1 MAGTTRTAAVKKTA
15 GRTAPAAPKAR
26 KRAPEVPPEL
36 VNFYNAG
43 QEVADDDLDFVSD
56 DADTEEVETEK
67 LFSLDGVEYRIPVE
81 FGPHL
86 AMVFIDSAE
95 DGEWVAVGRVL
106 KTIIGADGWKA
117 LVDFEGLKTPQL
129 KAVLGKVMIKVMG
142 ALDEAAKNS

>member
-1 MAGTTRTAAVKKTA
+1 MAATTRTTAVKKAA
-15 GRTAPAAPKAR
+15 GRTAPAASKAR

-43 QEVADDDLDFVSD
+43 QEAAGDDLDFVSD
-56 DADTEEVETEK
+56 GGDEEEVETEK
-67 LFSLDGVEYRIPVE
+67 LFSLDGVEYRIPVS

-86 AMVFIDSAE
+86 ALVFIDSAE

-106 KTIIGADGWKA
+106 KTIIGDDGWRA
-117 LVDFEGLKTPQL
+117 LVDFKGLTTPQL
-129 KAVLGKVMIKVMG
+129 KGVLGKVMVKVMG